1 MALPNDPSWPMLL
14 KKSLLCFFKSP
25 VRKSD
30 LSERPTK
37 RWRTPVSRPEV
48 VRQAFS
54 TASGAEPTFE
64 CLRDGVGECPKM
76 AACCHSAKCI
86 RNLNRA
92 PL

>member
-1 MALPNDPSWPMLL
+1 MADAVEKVAAL
-14 KKSLLCFFKSP
+14 FFQIAGEKI
-25 VRKSD
+25 D

-76 AACCHSAKCI
+76 AQVV
-86 RNLNRA
+86 
-92 PL
+92 